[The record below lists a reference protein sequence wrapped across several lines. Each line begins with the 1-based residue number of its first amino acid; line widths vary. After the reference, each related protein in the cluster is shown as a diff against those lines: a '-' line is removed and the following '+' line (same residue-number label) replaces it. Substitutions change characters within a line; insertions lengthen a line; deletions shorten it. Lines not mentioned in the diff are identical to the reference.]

1 MKFNT
6 RVSSNPSK
14 ARKAYYTAPAHKRS
28 VFMSARLSE
37 ELRKKY
43 NVVAVPIHRDD
54 EVKVLKGH
62 NKVAGKVTAV
72 RRSRYVI
79 NIDKLTRTKING
91 QTVSIP
97 IKPSNVVITKLFLNK
112 DREEMLKKK
121 GEGRQAYK
129 EIQTKREQEV
139 ENIFKQTYPELS
151 MDIFGKKIEP
161 TIVKKVNTKV
171 PAKLLGEKFL
181 NKANLKAYRKRISVN
196 TEKSKLSAYKA
207 ALAKKISK

>member
-1 MKFNT
+1 MKFNK

-14 ARKAYYTAPAHKRS
+14 ARKAFYTAPAHKRA

-91 QTVSIP
+91 QTVPVP

-129 EIQTKREQEV
+129 DIQAKRAAEV
-139 ENIFKQTYPELS
+139 EKVFKEAYPELS
-151 MDIFGKKIEP
+151 MDIFGKKVAP
-161 TIVKKVNTKV
+161 TTVKKVNTKV
-171 PAKLLGEKFL
+171 PAKLVGEKFL
-181 NKANLKAYRKRISVN
+181 NKSGLKTYRKRIAVKN
-196 TEKSKLSAYKA
+196 EKAKLHAYKT
-207 ALAKKISK
+207 ALAKKIAK